1 MAQVLGRTQSA
12 PPVEAGKIRPP
23 GEAEVD
29 RAVANADRGA
39 EAEAEAEIV
48 VAVATGGTTVAALRG
63 NLPLEGA
70 GEGPGVEVMGAIGI
84 QGGHPRYRR
93 KIPFLALGTVMITL
107 VPTTRTTR
115 RPSGR
120 S

>member
-23 GEAEVD
+23 GEDEVD
-29 RAVANADRGA
+29 RAVAIADP
-39 EAEAEAEIV
+39 EAEAVIV
-48 VAVATGGTTVAALRG
+48 VAVATVVTTRATLRG

-70 GEGPGVEVMGAIGI
+70 GEGPGVEAMGAVGI

-93 KIPFLALGTVMITL
+93 KIP
-107 VPTTRTTR
+107 
-115 RPSGR
+115 
-120 S
+120 